1 MDIKDLR
8 YHQQLG
14 ASDILSTLRSVE
26 INPVELC
33 NRRCEFCPRS
43 DDELYPNQ
51 KLKINTDLVAKIAN
65 DLQEINFNGR
75 VGFVGFGE
83 PMMHNKL
90 TECIAIIKQTVTNVD
105 SIEVN
110 TNGDFLTA
118 ARTKDLVTAGCNTLT
133 VSMYDYDATA
143 KFEAFTAGL
152 DVLLTLRHH
161 YIREN
166 DFNLSLVN
174 RIDLAHTASIH
185 LDIKRPCYI
194 PFYKMF
200 IDWNGR
206 ILVCNNDW
214 GRASNL
220 GNIQDKSIKEIW
232 LGSEFMSYR
241 KELLEGNRAQC
252 QPCNR
257 CNVNGVKLG
266 HKSVEIFKNLIRSP
280 I

>member
-26 INPVELC
+26 INPIELC
-33 NRRCEFCPRS
+33 NRRCGFCPRS
-43 DDELYPNQ
+43 DDKLYPNQ
-51 KLKINTDLVAKIAN
+51 KLKIDIGLVTKIAN
-65 DLQEINFNGR
+65 DLQEINFTGR

-83 PMMHNKL
+83 PLMHNKL
-90 TECIAIIKQTVTNVD
+90 TECISIIKQTVTNIS

-118 ARTKDLVTAGCNTLT
+118 TKIQDLVTAGCNTLT
-133 VSMYDYDATA
+133 VSMYDHDDSA
-143 KFEAFTAGL
+143 KFEAFTVGL

-161 YIREN
+161 YNKEN

-174 RIDLAHTASIH
+174 RIDLAHTDSIH
-185 LDIKRPCYI
+185 LNLTRPCYI
-194 PFYKMF
+194 PFYKLF
-200 IDWNGR
+200 IDWDGG

-220 GNIQDKSIKEIW
+220 GNIKYRSIKDIW
-232 LGSEFMSYR
+232 LGKQFTDYR
-241 KELLEGNRAQC
+241 NELLKGNRTAC
-252 QPCNR
+252 VPCNR
-257 CNVNGVKLG
+257 CNVDGTKLG
-266 HKSVEIFKNLIRSP
+266 HESVNILSSYQCDI
-280 I
+280 